1 MDADELTELI
11 ERRWTAG
18 ELVEFLDLDVRDIVD
33 AFSRQLRRNLPS
45 ILEELGYDEDEAEAE
60 L

>member
-45 ILEELGYDEDEAEAE
+45 ILEELGYEEEDDTD

>member
-45 ILEELGYDEDEAEAE
+45 ILEELGYEEEDDTE

>member
-18 ELVEFLDLDVRDIVD
+18 ELVEYLDLDVCDIVD
-33 AFSRQLRRNLPS
+33 AFPKQLRRNLDA
-45 ILEELGYDEDEAEAE
+45 ILEELGYEEQDDND
-60 L
+60 

>member
-18 ELVEFLDLDVRDIVD
+18 ELVEYLDLDVRDIVD

-45 ILEELGYDEDEAEAE
+45 ILEELGYEDTNDTD
-60 L
+60 